1 MSTDNITIHSEC
13 RSPDKNRLNCAWPNM
28 CNRLVCDK
36 GIPEFKGSK
45 WDVDTVTFH
54 KETNIDTSAR
64 KQARLGIHDC
74 NEQRCP
80 KHCCS
85 KQGCPH
91 PSHCKNIKECKQTGV
106 ALKDLPSF
114 MLLHE
119 PALPDK
125 PNLVRDA
132 LQEFPFAQYALAYT
146 TKEALKKHKP
156 RDWREKDLTHFT
168 GKIGRHIARCEIDG
182 EVNKAEGNQLHM
194 VAAAWSLMAYVDTML
209 RRLSESNGDMEP
221 SELLRAI
228 KDGSIVP

>member
-1 MSTDNITIHSEC
+1 MVE
-13 RSPDKNRLNCAWPNM
+13 
-28 CNRLVCDK
+28 DK
-36 GIPEFKGSK
+36 GIPEFKGSR

-54 KETNIDTSAR
+54 KETSSEYGDKN
-64 KQARLGIHDC
+64 QVRLGIHDC
-74 NEQRCP
+74 KEQNCP
-80 KHCCS
+80 KHCCV
-85 KQGCPH
+85 KLGCPTVE
-91 PSHCKNIKECKQTGV
+91 HCKAIGKCQQTGV

-114 MLLHE
+114 MELQDT
-119 PALPDK
+119 AQPDK
-125 PNLVRDA
+125 PDLIRDA
-132 LQEFPFAQYALAYT
+132 LQEFPFAQYALAYV
-146 TKEALKKHKP
+146 TKEALKKYKP

-221 SELLRAI
+221 FELLKAI